1 MNTIRV
7 LVVDDSAFMCKIISD
22 ILNKHPKIEVID
34 VARNGK
40 EAVEKTI
47 RLKPDVIT
55 LDIEMPIM
63 DGLEALDHIM
73 KEVPTPVVMLS
84 STAKASSDSTMV
96 AIEKGAVD
104 FVAKPGGSISLNLA
118 EIEHILI
125 DKVIEASKVQVSRLV
140 RSERPAIAKPTE
152 RFKQT
157 PHPSNSTAQYGELTK
172 SSAKLSKSR
181 KTFVIIGTST
191 GGPRALQEVLTK
203 LPENVGAPI
212 LIVQHM
218 PKGFTRSLAERLNNL
233 CEITVKEAEQGE
245 TVQDNVAYI
254 APGGYHLKF
263 KKEGSRYVIW
273 LDKSE
278 PPRKAHRPA
287 VDVLLEN
294 ASTHSELQ
302 YLTVIMTGMG
312 YDGRDGLR
320 TLREVESKTV
330 AIAESEKTAV
340 IYGMPKAVIEE
351 QLVDEVVELGDIAD
365 SIMKT
370 LSPRG

>member
-7 LVVDDSAFMCKIISD
+7 LVVDDSAFMRKIISD

-84 STAKASSDSTMV
+84 SMAKASSDSTMV

-140 RSERPAIAKPTE
+140 RSER
-152 RFKQT
+152 
-157 PHPSNSTAQYGELTK
+157 S
-172 SSAKLSKSR
+172 
-181 KTFVIIGTST
+181 
-191 GGPRALQEVLTK
+191 
-203 LPENVGAPI
+203 
-212 LIVQHM
+212 
-218 PKGFTRSLAERLNNL
+218 
-233 CEITVKEAEQGE
+233 
-245 TVQDNVAYI
+245 
-254 APGGYHLKF
+254 
-263 KKEGSRYVIW
+263 
-273 LDKSE
+273 
-278 PPRKAHRPA
+278 
-287 VDVLLEN
+287 
-294 ASTHSELQ
+294 
-302 YLTVIMTGMG
+302 
-312 YDGRDGLR
+312 
-320 TLREVESKTV
+320 
-330 AIAESEKTAV
+330 
-340 IYGMPKAVIEE
+340 
-351 QLVDEVVELGDIAD
+351 
-365 SIMKT
+365 
-370 LSPRG
+370 